1 MFPGPISREQIDEMR
16 KQQIAQLRGA
26 LEMQTTAYDIT
37 RRKIE
42 AMQDA
47 KKAYWRMMTAKIAT
61 VRSEAPGDP
70 KEGKEYIESL
80 IECRRAESC
89 LRTAEIEQVEL
100 HHAMEGRNL
109 DVLKEQM
116 EQLENPSQLIQPHL
130 HMKPSGLLS

>member
-1 MFPGPISREQIDEMR
+1 MFPPSISREQMDEMR

-26 LEMQTTAYDIT
+26 FETQTAVYDIT

-42 AMQDA
+42 AMNDA

-61 VRSEAPGDP
+61 VRSASVNI

-80 IECRRAESC
+80 VECRRAESC

-100 HHAMEGRNL
+100 HHTIEGRNL
-109 DVLKEQM
+109 DMIKEQL
-116 EQLENPSQLIQPHL
+116 EQLENPRQLVQAHL
-130 HMKPSGLLS
+130 NMRKGLLS